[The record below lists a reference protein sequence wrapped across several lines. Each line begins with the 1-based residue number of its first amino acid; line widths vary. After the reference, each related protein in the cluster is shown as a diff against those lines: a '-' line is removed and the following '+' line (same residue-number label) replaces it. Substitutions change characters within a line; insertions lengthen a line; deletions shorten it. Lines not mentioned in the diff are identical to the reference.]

1 MTKAKNKRVLVS
13 GYLRRLGVT
22 DKEMKS
28 VVAADPELYLGK
40 TTMIFRPKSSQG
52 TSRTQESEN

>member
-1 MTKAKNKRVLVS
+1 MTKAKNKRVLAS

-40 TTMIFRPKSSQG
+40 TTMILRPKSFQE
-52 TSRTQESEN
+52 TSRSESGS